1 MESPPDGPRPRR
13 RRDPE
18 ASRAAILAAACEV
31 FNERGYAR
39 ATIREI
45 AHRAG
50 VTHGLVMRHFGCKER
65 LLVEALPGP
74 RAIAEIAPGD
84 LDTLPERIAAGFVAQ
99 TEPASS
105 GQTPFAVALIRSA
118 ASGDEGAMPI
128 YAASEREVTST
139 LRQVLGPG
147 TEVYA
152 NLLSSL
158 AIGVT
163 FARHV
168 ARTGALAELT
178 PEELTDYL
186 VPAFRAMLAPAIAA
200 AHAAAEG
207 EPPPASPQGPTRP
220 QS

>member
-1 MESPPDGPRPRR
+1 MEGSPDGPRPRR

-18 ASRAAILAAACEV
+18 ASRAAILAAAREV

-39 ATIREI
+39 ATIREV

-50 VTHGLVMRHFGCKER
+50 VTHGLVMLHFGCKEQ
-65 LLVEALPGP
+65 LFLQALPGP
-74 RAIAEIAPGD
+74 SAITEIAPGD

-99 TEPASS
+99 TEPGGN

-118 ASGDEGAMPI
+118 ASGDEGAMPL
-128 YAASEREVTST
+128 YAAAEHEVTSV

-158 AIGVT
+158 AIGIT
-163 FARHV
+163 FTRHV
-168 ARTGALAELT
+168 ARAGALAELT
-178 PEELTDYL
+178 PEELTAYL
-186 VPAFRAMLAPAIAA
+186 VPAIRAMLAPAIAA
-200 AHAAAEG
+200 ARAAAGGEADTGAPGEG
-207 EPPPASPQGPTRP
+207 AG
-220 QS
+220 